1 MKITLYITFIFAILS
16 SCSKHSS
23 VMSEDKALDIDCS
36 EITNEVFKLSEI
48 ASSFSIIPLE
58 TNDTCLIGE
67 VSKLEF
73 YKDEIL
79 ILDKIYS
86 DRLFVFNKEGKYLRD
101 IGRRGAG
108 PDEYM
113 QINDFSIDKKNN
125 IIYVLCDKKK
135 VFFYSLSGQ
144 YMGRTDVDF
153 FADAMEYK
161 DNRFYFL
168 CDRMNRGNLI
178 VTDMKGTIKYED
190 FPNEQMGDNLL
201 MLIHPFLQR
210 DSTLLYTRYLDNNIY
225 EIHLDTSKVAYKVNF
240 GKDEI
245 AFDDLKDIPH
255 QKVKDKLAHSR
266 GKIKYLIEN
275 KDYMQ
280 MLFFDNNIPCIAVF
294 NKRNRTNSVHFF
306 KNYIDDLTGLP
317 SSLFEYVTE
326 RDEFV
331 AVVQPSIVGE
341 IENLTEKG
349 QEVFKS
355 VDMSEDSNP
364 ILYLVKTK

>member
-58 TNDTCLIGE
+58 TNDTCLIGG
-67 VSKLEF
+67 VSKLKF
-73 YKDEIL
+73 YNDKIL
-79 ILDKIYS
+79 ILDKILS
-86 DRLFVFNKEGKYLRD
+86 ARLFVFNKEGKYLFD
-101 IGRRGAG
+101 IGRRGTG
-108 PDEYM
+108 PDEYL
-113 QINDFSIDKKNN
+113 QINDFSIDKKNS

-135 VFFYSLSGQ
+135 VFSYSLSGQ
-144 YMGRTDVDF
+144 YRGRTDVDF

-161 DNRFYFL
+161 DNRFYFV

-178 VTDMKGTIKYED
+178 VTDMNGTIEYED

-201 MLIHPFLQR
+201 ILIHPFLQR

-280 MLFFDNNIPCIAVF
+280 MLFFDNNIPCIAVY

-306 KNYIDDLTGLP
+306 KNYIDDVTGLP
-317 SSLFEYVTE
+317 SPLFEYVTE
-326 RDEFV
+326 QDEFV

-355 VDMSEDSNP
+355 VDLSEDSNP

>member
-16 SCSKHSS
+16 SCSKHRS

-36 EITNEVFKLSEI
+36 EIADKAFNLSEI
-48 ASSFSIIPLE
+48 VSSFSIIPLE

-280 MLFFDNNIPCIAVF
+280 MLFFDNNIPCIAVY